1 MQIGIIDYNS
11 SFREM
16 LKKYL
21 TQLNEVEEIIT
32 DYRIENFLKKIK
44 DDKNISIIFIH
55 EKIIR
60 ASSFGELQDIKN
72 KFPKSRIV
80 VISGGDTTDPVLN
93 WIKKEIKFNILN
105 ALSEAH
111 FIEIIERI
119 RNENLKISPD
129 LLLTMLKKVTKDSQI
144 KNLGINIILT
154 KRELEVMNNLLNGL
168 TYNDISILLQISPHT
183 VNDHVKKI
191 YFKLNISSKGELLSL
206 FIP

>member
-32 DYRIENFLKKIK
+32 DYRIENFLKKTK
-44 DDKNISIIFIH
+44 EDKNISIVFIH

-60 ASSFGELQDIKN
+60 ASSFKELQDIKN

-80 VISGGDTTDPVLN
+80 VISGSDTTDPALN
-93 WIKKEIKFNILN
+93 WIKKEIRFNILN

-144 KNLGINIILT
+144 KNIGINIILT

-168 TYNDISILLQISPHT
+168 TYKDISILLQISPHT

-191 YFKLNISSKGELLSL
+191 YFKLNVSSKGELLSL